1 MEAPKRDDTQDEL
14 YHNTKRLIMALNELD
29 DTNFVLDELENKRL
43 NEAQMMLKESKADL
57 QRGNN
62 AASDMKLVNSNL
74 VDEGQVFTK
83 LEVAE
88 NSFDAILHFNQDMK
102 ILAMNA
108 YQMQELLSYSAE
120 ENDLIIDWL
129 ARLDACTVTNY
140 EDMVYFENLSQSK
153 QS

>member
-1 MEAPKRDDTQDEL
+1 
-14 YHNTKRLIMALNELD
+14 
-29 DTNFVLDELENKRL
+29 
-43 NEAQMMLKESKADL
+43 
-57 QRGNN
+57 
-62 AASDMKLVNSNL
+62 MKLINSNL